1 MSYRATRLARPQG
14 VEPFDWGGTRP
25 SGSAGSRRDGD
36 GPPVDI
42 AAIERDAFL
51 KGYSQGEKAGSE
63 AAAARTERLAQKLG
77 ESLDELVSLRKETLR
92 RSEQQ
97 TVQLALAIAHR
108 LIQRELSV
116 DRSLLVGMA
125 RTALDRLADYTSATI
140 RLNPDDYAMVGA
152 SLSGTGPLAH
162 VQVVADPTVASNGCI
177 VQSDFGFMDVSPE
190 AQLEQLARAILDG
203 SAQLPGSDSPGHG
216 DAS

>member
-1 MSYRATRLARPQG
+1 MSYRATRLAGPQS

-25 SGSAGSRRDGD
+25 SGATGSRRDGA
-36 GPPVDI
+36 GPQVDI

-63 AAAARTERLAQKLG
+63 AAAVRTERLAHKLS

-97 TVQLALAIAHR
+97 TVQLALAISHR
-108 LIQRELSV
+108 LIQREISV

-125 RTALDRLADYTSATI
+125 RAALDRLADYTSATI

-152 SLSGTGPLAH
+152 SLSAGGPLSH
-162 VQVVADPTVASNGCI
+162 VQVVADPSVAINGCV
-177 VQSDFGFMDVSPE
+177 VQSDFGFMDVSPQ
-190 AQLEQLARAILDG
+190 AQLEELARAILDG